1 MTAVRKVTEFGYRPH
16 CTRFFPDV
24 KIFLRVKKAIYGIGQ
39 TASEVVQQYG
49 LGVFL
54 ILFAFAVGWTAT
66 TAAAQDDDVAEAIE
80 LFEMGQ
86 DRHSKGELREAEEF
100 YKKAIEKLPEFPEA
114 LYQLGMLQ
122 QAKGDFR
129 AAEAN
134 FRKALEQRPDWTLA
148 MTSLASLLVSD
159 GRIAEARTL
168 ITEALEINPQNPPAV
183 AALAEILIRSKAPK
197 SELEKI
203 LVRTVD
209 LSEKANPTAA
219 IWWARAALERELGK
233 TNEAR
238 KSAARSASIDTGYRA
253 AYQLLFD
260 IGIELGD
267 VELAKD
273 AFAKLR
279 STGISDDRILMLNA
293 RIAAAEGRLDDAGN
307 LLNQLGER
315 TSEAESLAKKIRV
328 LKSSS
333 ASMLEK
339 ELEAEPDDVDI
350 MAGLCNAYRVT
361 DAAKAILFCKRGLEA
376 APARNDLRIGLG
388 AALVQSKQYEPAV
401 LILRESAA
409 AEQKNYTARA
419 NLATALFR
427 LKRYDEALAEFRKLA
442 DERPTSP
449 IAYYFLGI
457 IHDELT
463 EYADA
468 AANYSLFLKHAD
480 RGQNAEEIL
489 QAEMRLPQLAKLVKE
504 GKGKRKN

>member
-1 MTAVRKVTEFGYRPH
+1 MQKV
-16 CTRFFPDV
+16 
-24 KIFLRVKKAIYGIGQ
+24 IYAIGQ
-39 TASEVVQQYG
+39 TASGAIHQYRVAA
-49 LGVFL
+49 LL

-100 YKKAIEKLPEFPEA
+100 YRKAIEKLPEFPEA
-114 LYQLGMLQ
+114 LYQLGTLQ
-122 QAKGDFR
+122 QAKGDIR
-129 AAEAN
+129 NAEAN
-134 FRKALEQRPDWTLA
+134 FRQAVELRPDWTLA

-159 GRIAEARTL
+159 GKIAEARTL
-168 ITEALEINPQNPPAV
+168 ITEALEIDPQNPPAI
-183 AALAEILIRSKAPK
+183 ATLAEILIRSKAPK

-219 IWWARAALERELGK
+219 IWCARAALERALGK

-238 KSAARSASIDTGYRA
+238 KSAARSAEIDKGFRS
-253 AYQLLFD
+253 AYYLLIE
-260 IGIELGD
+260 IGIEQSD
-267 VELAKD
+267 AELAKD

-279 STGISDDRILMLNA
+279 STGISDDRILLLNA
-293 RIAAAEGRLDDAGN
+293 RIAAAEGRLDDAEN
-307 LLNQLGER
+307 LLKQLNER

-328 LKSSS
+328 LKSTS
-333 ASMLEK
+333 ASLLEK
-339 ELEAEPDDVDI
+339 ELESEPDDVDI
-350 MAGLCNAYRVT
+350 LAALCNAYRVT
-361 DAAKAILFCKRGLEA
+361 DAAKAIVFCQRGMEA

-388 AALVQSKQYEPAV
+388 AALVQAKQYEPAV
-401 LILRESAA
+401 SVLRESAA
-409 AEQKNYTARA
+409 AEPKNYTARA
-419 NLATALFR
+419 NLATALFK
-427 LKRYDEALAEFRKLA
+427 LKRHDEALAEFRKLA

-457 IHDELT
+457 IHDEMT

-468 AANYSLFLKHAD
+468 AANYNLFLKYAD

-489 QAEMRLPQLAKLVKE
+489 QAEIRLPQLAKLVKE
-504 GKGKRKN
+504 GKGKRRN